1 MEIRIKTILMTLL
14 AFMAILPMNATERFV
29 FFESKTGALSLKGAT
44 IGYSDQESK
53 AVQIAAANL
62 QQDIASV
69 MGFTP
74 VLSPLTSHSSPLIL
88 IGTVGC
94 NKQID
99 QWVKQKVLKN
109 LKGKREK
116 YIITTID
123 GQLVI
128 AGSDRRG
135 TVYGIYELSQQIG
148 VSPWYWWMDVPIKH
162 RDEVVVMPGS
172 YTDEEPAVEFRG
184 LFLNDEA
191 PCLTSWVKNTFGT
204 NYGDHRFYAKVFEL
218 ILRLKGNM
226 LWPAMWGWAFYA
238 DDPENSKTADEMGII
253 MGTSHHEPMARN
265 HQEYW
270 RVGPVELPE
279 EPAEAGPVLP

>member
-109 LKGKREK
+109 LKGKRCHP
-116 YIITTID
+116 
-123 GQLVI
+123 
-128 AGSDRRG
+128 G
-135 TVYGIYELSQQIG
+135 TGGWMCPSNTVMRLSSCPVAI
-148 VSPWYWWMDVPIKH
+148 
-162 RDEVVVMPGS
+162 
-172 YTDEEPAVEFRG
+172 
-184 LFLNDEA
+184 
-191 PCLTSWVKNTFGT
+191 LTKN
-204 NYGDHRFYAKVFEL
+204 L
-218 ILRLKGNM
+218 L
-226 LWPAMWGWAFYA
+226 
-238 DDPENSKTADEMGII
+238 
-253 MGTSHHEPMARN
+253 
-265 HQEYW
+265 
-270 RVGPVELPE
+270 
-279 EPAEAGPVLP
+279 